1 MQLKYEKAQ
10 RLWEKG
16 KISKAELE
24 ALKPEA
30 ALRLRSVT
38 DAEAVAVEAAVLKVL
53 KKGIVGE
60 TMDSSARVLAES
72 SDRSSRTDTGNMVA
86 IQLNADALEAVS
98 LLKAEMHEIDKK
110 KGALSNSLGSYPK
123 HVPVPQIAEQILS
136 LRDEWASRSKMVKL
150 IEMNGLSTGTPAAT
164 LGVTGKAE
172 PLSNEAMQQAI
183 IDSLPT
189 DKYELK
195 RKERNLVSVVAKD
208 RGKLLAAK
216 DPGKKQELTV
226 KIQQNEILL
235 EAMRERLK
243 R

>member
-30 ALRLRSVT
+30 ALRLCSVT
-38 DAEAVAVEAAVLKVL
+38 DAEAVAVEAAVMKVL
-53 KKGIVGE
+53 TKGSVAE
-60 TMDSSARVLAES
+60 TLGRSPRVLGSA
-72 SDRSSRTDTGNMVA
+72 RTDTGNMVA

-123 HVPVPQIAEQILS
+123 NVPVPQITEQILS
-136 LRDEWASRSKMVKL
+136 LRDEWANRSKMVKL
-150 IEMNGLSTGTPAAT
+150 IDMNGLSTP
-164 LGVTGKAE
+164 LEVTGKAE

-195 RKERNLVSVVAKD
+195 SKERNLVSVLSKD
-208 RGKLLAAK
+208 RGKLRAAK

>member
-16 KISKAELE
+16 KISTAELE
-24 ALKPEA
+24 ALRPEV

-38 DAEAVAVEAAVLKVL
+38 AVESVAAEEAVMKVL
-53 KKGIVGE
+53 KKGIVAE
-60 TMDSSARVLAES
+60 TADRSAR
-72 SDRSSRTDTGNMVA
+72 TDNGGMAA

-136 LRDEWASRSKMVKL
+136 LRDEWANRSKTVKL
-150 IEMNGLSTGTPAAT
+150 IEMNGAVPLTLDPSST

-195 RKERNLVSVVAKD
+195 RKERNLVSVVAKN

-216 DPGKKQELTV
+216 DPGKKHELTV
-226 KIQQNEILL
+226 KIQQDELILQ
-235 EAMRERLK
+235 AMRDRLK